1 MKYPDI
7 GPGVPLPRSCIDLL
21 NRMLDKDPSTRIT
34 IENVL
39 EHPYL
44 QGSLAVLPKSISDSE
59 DTKRDPNIKVTSAL
73 GKIIVRKFVD
83 LKISK
88 KDQELA

>member
-7 GPGVPLPRSCIDLL
+7 GSGVPLPSACADLL
-21 NRMLDKDPSTRIT
+21 KRMLDKDPSTRVT

-44 QGSLAVLPKSISDSE
+44 RGSLAVLPKSVSDSE
-59 DTKRDPNIKVTSAL
+59 DTKRDSTIKVASAL
-73 GKIIVRKFVD
+73 GKIFVRKFVD